1 MRKRRK
7 KSEIPF
13 ADALEFAR
21 KRLVK
26 AQKEL
31 AVAQDQVTSL
41 SAEIPTL
48 ESAIDVLEKALD
60 PSKIRQPVI
69 FQDGPVVYKFYGS
82 GLPKKLDSNI
92 DVGAIETEDDTLPEP
107 EGAEL
112 LPE

>member
-26 AQKEL
+26 AKKERES
-31 AVAQDQVTSL
+31 ASVQVAILDREIPDLERTIHALDHQLKEPKYVHL
-41 SAEIPTL
+41 SAVGEIPGRYL
-48 ESAIDVLEKALD
+48 SI
-60 PSKIRQPVI
+60 SHYNN
-69 FQDGPVVYKFYGS
+69 VVVTEE
-82 GLPKKLDSNI
+82 PAN
-92 DVGAIETEDDTLPEP
+92 VVTEDDTLPEP